1 MPLARATLLGASGFL
16 VLSDPG
22 VLSDSC
28 KNYYTQQKSHEQS
41 DLEGRKKIVRQRKRR
56 RNKRTRERWREAPQ
70 EVRGTIL
77 SKETKETRKEKIPW
91 GSEDLAR
98 GQVHMT
104 LYPQGSKEEK
114 FWYIRTACDAAPVTD
129 APSLAPAGNW
139 SLHSHFRA
147 ENRRSHS
154 GCSESSMKT

>member
-70 EVRGTIL
+70 EVRGTLL

-98 GQVHMT
+98 GQVHR
-104 LYPQGSKEEK
+104 LFIHKALRKRNFG
-114 FWYIRTACDAAPVTD
+114 I
-129 APSLAPAGNW
+129 
-139 SLHSHFRA
+139 
-147 ENRRSHS
+147 
-154 GCSESSMKT
+154 